1 MAGHWRDDKPKRRTL
16 SPRTQ
21 RLADEIQARAMELRD
36 ASEEGLSIREAVAL
50 AAVQLGMAPDAN
62 AEVRQDARFWDN
74 VKKLRGG
81 CWEWQGNRTAGGYG
95 RFDIEG
101 RSIPAHRY
109 AYESRVGPIPPR
121 LVIDHLCRN
130 PPCVRPDH
138 LEPVTTIQNTLRGD
152 VPWAQWVR
160 GEIAVIPEANIGA
173 PARRQR
179 KGKPADG
186 GTCDAST
193 VGVGDVLLGPCV
205 LRFRHEGPVHQDAA
219 GARWTNGSS

>member
-1 MAGHWRDDKPKRRTL
+1 MAGHWHDDKPKRRTL
-16 SPRTQ
+16 SPRAQ
-21 RLADEIQARAMELRD
+21 RVADEIQARALELRD

-81 CWEWQGNRTAGGYG
+81 CWEWQGVRTTGGYG
-95 RFDIEG
+95 RFDIDG
-101 RSIPAHRY
+101 RTVAAHRY

-138 LEPVTTIQNTLRGD
+138 LEPVTTIQNTLRGNA
-152 VPWAQWVR
+152 PWAQWVR
-160 GEIAVIPEANIGA
+160 GEIDHVAAPGVGA
-173 PARRQR
+173 R
-179 KGKPADG
+179 KKERKSRPVEG
-186 GTCDAST
+186 GTCDASIIGAT
-193 VGVGDVLLGPCV
+193 GALLGPCV
-205 LRFRHEGPVHQDAA
+205 LRHRHDGPVHQDAT
-219 GARWTNGSS
+219 GARWARQEP

>member
-16 SPRTQ
+16 SPRAQ
-21 RLADEIQARAMELRD
+21 RVADEIQARAMELRD
-36 ASEEGLSIREAVAL
+36 NSEEGLSIREAVAL

-74 VKKLRGG
+74 VKKLRNG
-81 CWEWQGNRTAGGYG
+81 CWEWQGTLTSGGYG

-101 RSIPAHRY
+101 RTVSAHRY
-109 AYESRVGPIPPR
+109 AYESRIGPIPPR

-152 VPWAQWVR
+152 APWARWVR
-160 GEIAVIPEANIGA
+160 GEIDSIPSPGIGSTKK
-173 PARRQR
+173 QR
-179 KGKPADG
+179 KRRPAEG
-186 GTCDAST
+186 GTCDASI
-193 VGVGDVLLGPCV
+193 VGPNGALLGPCV
-205 LRFRHEGPVHQDAA
+205 LRHQHDGPVHQDAT
-219 GARWTNGSS
+219 GARWAATGS